1 MLSLFKM
8 VGEKEQKPPQS
19 TRKNTRLSLK
29 AMSNNSKPSPKKAT
43 GKENSKTMASKS
55 KMKSTKY
62 VPSNVN
68 T

>member
-1 MLSLFKM
+1 M
-8 VGEKEQKPPQS
+8 VGEKEQKPPRS
-19 TRKNTRLSLK
+19 TRKNMRLSLK
-29 AMSNNSKPSPKKAT
+29 AMSNNSKPSPKKVT
-43 GKENSKTMASKS
+43 GKENSKKMASKS